1 MRTSEIRR
9 AFLLEFNCT
18 LSYISDLYMQHTA
31 IFFKYISLVLINF
44 KKPLFYYHWINSGFF
59 FLYCNMC
66 KLKHLMY
73 RYCVMKCACPF
84 FMLNRLLYLI
94 SKMYVYFCLHSF
106 RVMTYNI
113 LADVFADSEFTR
125 TELYPYCAPYALSID
140 YRKQLLMK
148 EILGKINSLSTI

>member
-1 MRTSEIRR
+1 MCMPILH
-9 AFLLEFNCT
+9 AQPML
-18 LSYISDLYMQHTA
+18 YI
-31 IFFKYISLVLINF
+31 
-44 KKPLFYYHWINSGFF
+44 
-59 FLYCNMC
+59 
-66 KLKHLMY
+66 
-73 RYCVMKCACPF
+73 
-84 FMLNRLLYLI
+84 I
-94 SKMYVYFCLHSF
+94 SKMYVSFCLHSF